1 MTRWKVLFVCVGN
14 SCRSQMAEAIAR
26 HGAADVIDPSSA
38 GISPLGHIADSTRLV
53 LLERGISVEGQRS
66 KGLYDSSLLQPD
78 LFINMT
84 GLPGA
89 SLFTSETYEDW
100 DVKDPFGDNVETY
113 RRICDDIAARVLH
126 LAARLRK
133 QRSAATPENA

>member
-1 MTRWKVLFVCVGN
+1 MTPWKVLFLCVGN

-26 HGAADVIDPSSA
+26 QAAADILDPSSA
-38 GISPLGHIADSTRLV
+38 GISPLGRIADSTRVV
-53 LLERGISVEGQRS
+53 LLERGISMDGQRS
-66 KGLYDSSLLQPD
+66 KGLNDSSLQQPD

-84 GLPGA
+84 GLPGT
-89 SLFTSETYEDW
+89 SLFTTETYEDW

-126 LAARLRK
+126 LAARLRR
-133 QRSAATPENA
+133 QRSAGAPEKA